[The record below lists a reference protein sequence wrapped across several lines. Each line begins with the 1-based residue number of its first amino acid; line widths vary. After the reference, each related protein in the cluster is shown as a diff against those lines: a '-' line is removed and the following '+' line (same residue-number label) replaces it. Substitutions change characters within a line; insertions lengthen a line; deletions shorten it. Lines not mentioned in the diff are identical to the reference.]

1 MKTKL
6 MAAVGVAVIAVASV
20 IGTLAFTSDAGA
32 QSEGG
37 YEYGYLIPVPRI
49 ESYEIETSRW
59 AGSAEDKKF
68 MEAHVFAY
76 EEGAT
81 SFDRRVNGLRRMN
94 ELAAQGWE
102 VTDAQ
107 AGLLRRKK

>member
-1 MKTKL
+1 MKTKV
-6 MAAVGVAVIAVASV
+6 MAAVGVLVLVGASV
-20 IGTLAFTSDAGA
+20 LGTLAFSSSANA
-32 QSEGG
+32 QAEAG
-37 YEYGYLIPVPRI
+37 YEYAYLIHVPRL

-81 SFDRRVNGLRRMN
+81 NFDRRVNGLRRMN
-94 ELAAQGWE
+94 ELAAMGWE

-107 AGLLRRKK
+107 AGLLRRRK